1 MIRNEDTVEDFLPI
15 EQYSIQNV
23 SNNSNELTII
33 HQRDEQHSESTPN
46 STVRVHEIG
55 FYGWRKKCL
64 YFFLL
69 LATVAIVINAALTLW
84 IIAVLSFSMVFFHF
98 DIYSY
103 SNSYSSIN
111 LNSVLL

>member
-1 MIRNEDTVEDFLPI
+1 MSRNDECVEDFLPV
-15 EQYSIQNV
+15 EQYSLQNV

-33 HQRDEQHSESTPN
+33 HQRDEQHIESSPNLN
-46 STVRVHEIG
+46 STVCVHQIG

-84 IIAVLSFSMVFFHF
+84 IIAVLSFSMVLFALTV
-98 DIYSY
+98 YGLQ
-103 SNSYSSIN
+103 SN
-111 LNSVLL
+111 L

>member
-1 MIRNEDTVEDFLPI
+1 MFRNEDTVEDFLPT

-33 HQRDEQHSESTPN
+33 HQRDEQHQHQCCESSANPH
-46 STVRVHEIG
+46 TVVVHQIG

-64 YFFLL
+64 YFFVL

-84 IIAVLSFSMVFFHF
+84 IIAVLSFSMVLLTL
-98 DIYSY
+98 SY
-103 SNSYSSIN
+103 
-111 LNSVLL
+111 L